1 MVVVLSTSSSKEIL
15 KPKNTDIADTPKSL
29 KALEEKEFKE
39 EEIVK
44 EITPEKVVYT
54 AANT

>member
-39 EEIVK
+39 EIVK